1 MGLGYGTEWSFG
13 AWLQDH
19 NFHMTQVSSLP
30 LYWRTNAAR
39 KQENGETMFKLNF
52 IRKLAL
58 MGANVTRKRSGSG
71 DRRSRIRNCRTR
83 RKPRE
88 HAPCQL
94 RATLNACRE
103 LNLTARATANAS

>member
-19 NFHMTQVSSLP
+19 NFHMTHVSSLP
-30 LYWRTNAAR
+30 LYGRTNAVR

-71 DRRSRIRNCRTR
+71 TGEVVSVTAELDQTEGTR
-83 RKPRE
+83 AVSVTRHIERVPGVEPDSK
-88 HAPCQL
+88 
-94 RATLNACRE
+94 
-103 LNLTARATANAS
+103 SDG